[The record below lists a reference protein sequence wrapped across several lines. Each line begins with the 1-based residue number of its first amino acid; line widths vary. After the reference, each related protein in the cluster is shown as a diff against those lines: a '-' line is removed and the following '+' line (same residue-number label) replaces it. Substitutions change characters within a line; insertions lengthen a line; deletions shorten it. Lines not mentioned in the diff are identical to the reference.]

1 LLIKSKLFLQQLFD
15 ISKLS
20 RNIFCKKMAKL
31 CNGLPVEDTMILRGN
46 SLLWIL
52 DMLLVEWH

>member
-1 LLIKSKLFLQQLFD
+1 
-15 ISKLS
+15 
-20 RNIFCKKMAKL
+20 MARL

-46 SLLWIL
+46 PLLWIL